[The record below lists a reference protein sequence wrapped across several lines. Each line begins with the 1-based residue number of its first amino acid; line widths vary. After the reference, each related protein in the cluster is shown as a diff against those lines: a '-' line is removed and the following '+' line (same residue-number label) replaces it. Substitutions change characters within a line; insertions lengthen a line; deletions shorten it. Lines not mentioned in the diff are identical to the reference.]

1 MRNSIIAIILVFIF
15 MKADA
20 QQRLSLQQSKDIAF
34 SKNISIKN
42 GGLQTGYANEGK
54 QAVHAAYYP
63 KVDFNG
69 LILGG
74 PKDFVPAASGIL
86 PKGINNF
93 YLGSVMAQQT
103 LYAGGKINTGNA
115 LAKLQM
121 DVSKTRL
128 KQIKDSVSLITE
140 QKYLQLIDLG
150 EQYKTVLSNQKYLD
164 TLYKEMQDFLKSG
177 LIAKNELLKVRV
189 KINALVLD
197 RSKIANM
204 KQVALLDFCQY
215 IGMTYNPEIKLTDSV
230 SQVADPAS
238 LYIKPETVL
247 TGTDDYKL
255 LQHGVS
261 AEQLQTKL
269 KRADYMPTA
278 AIGLSGA
285 VTGVINKGIGNTFSP
300 VAIGVVTIPISGWWG
315 TGKHILKQRKI
326 AENIATNNLEN
337 GENLLRVRMMRSWY
351 DLTEAYEQ
359 YSILEENLLSASE
372 NLKVSRDNYKSG
384 LSNLTDLLNA
394 QADLQ
399 QTESQLVDAKNNY
412 SIKLSSYKYVTSKM
426 DQ

>member
-1 MRNSIIAIILVFIF
+1 MRNSIIVMILAFAF

-20 QQRLSLQQSKDIAF
+20 QQKLSLQQSKDIAF
-34 SKNISIKN
+34 DKNISIKN
-42 GGLQTGYANEGK
+42 GGLQTGYASEGK
-54 QAVHAAYYP
+54 EAASAAYYP

-115 LAKLQM
+115 LAKLQIE
-121 DVSKTRL
+121 VSQTRL
-128 KQIKDSVSLITE
+128 KQIKDSVNLITE

-177 LIAKNELLKVRV
+177 LIAKNELLKVKV
-189 KINALVLD
+189 KINGLILD

-204 KQVALLDFCQY
+204 KQVALLDFCQF
-215 IGMTYNPEIKLTDSV
+215 IGLTYDPEIILTDSI

-238 LYIKPETVL
+238 LYIKPEAVL

-261 AEQLQTKL
+261 AEELQTRL

-278 AIGLSGA
+278 AVGLSGA

-300 VAIGVVTIPISGWWG
+300 VAVGVVAIPISGWWG
-315 TGKHILKQRKI
+315 TGKHILRQRKI
-326 AENIATNNLEN
+326 AENIASNNLAN

-384 LSNLTDLLNA
+384 LNNLTDLLNA

-412 SIKLSSYKYVTSKM
+412 SIKLSSYKYVTGKM

>member
-1 MRNSIIAIILVFIF
+1 MRNFLIMMILAFALA
-15 MKADA
+15 KADA
-20 QQRLSLQQSKDIAF
+20 QQKLSLQQSKDIAF

-54 QAVHAAYYP
+54 EAAHAAYYP
-63 KVDFNG
+63 KLDMNG

-74 PKDFVPAASGIL
+74 PKDLVPGASGIF
-86 PKGINNF
+86 PQGINNF
-93 YLGSVMAQQT
+93 YLGSIMAQQT
-103 LYAGGKINTGNA
+103 LYAGGKINTSNQ
-115 LAKLQM
+115 LAKLEMQ
-121 DVSKTRL
+121 VSQTRL

-164 TLYKEMQDFLKSG
+164 TLYKEMQNFLKSG
-177 LIAKNELLKVRV
+177 LIARNELLKVTV
-189 KINALVLD
+189 KINALVLE
-197 RSKIANM
+197 RSKITNM
-204 KQVALLDFCQY
+204 KQVVLLDFCQF
-215 IGMTYNPEIKLTDSV
+215 IGITYDPGIILTDSV
-230 SQVADPAS
+230 NQVTNPSA

-247 TGTDDYKL
+247 SGTDDYKL
-255 LQHGVS
+255 LQNGVS

-269 KRADYMPTA
+269 KRADYLPTA
-278 AIGLSGA
+278 ALGLSGA
-285 VTGVINKGIGNTFSP
+285 VFGVIDKGIGSTFIP
-300 VAIGVVTIPISGWWG
+300 VALGVVTIPISGWWG

-326 AENIATNNLEN
+326 AEDIASNNLSN
-337 GENLLRVRMMRSWY
+337 GENLLRVRMLRSWY
-351 DLTEAYEQ
+351 DLTEAYQQ

-384 LSNLTDLLNA
+384 LNNLTDLLNA

-399 QTESQLVDAKNNY
+399 QTQSQLVDAKNNY
-412 SIKLSSYKYVTSKM
+412 RIKLSSYKYVTGKM

>member
-1 MRNSIIAIILVFIF
+1 MLGFIF

-20 QQRLSLQQSKDIAF
+20 QQKLSLQQSKDIAF
-34 SKNISIKN
+34 NKNISIKN

-54 QAVHAAYYP
+54 QAAHAAYFP

-93 YLGSVMAQQT
+93 YLGSVMGQQT
-103 LYAGGKINTGNA
+103 LYAGGKINTANQ

-121 DVSKTRL
+121 EVSQTRL

-150 EQYKTVLSNQKYLD
+150 EQYKTVLSNQRYLD
-164 TLYKEMQDFLKSG
+164 TLYKEMRDFLKSG
-177 LIAKNELLKVRV
+177 LIAKNELLKVKV

-204 KQVALLDFCQY
+204 KQVALLDFCQF
-215 IGMTYNPEIKLTDSV
+215 IGITFDPQIILTDSV
-230 SQVADPAS
+230 NQVTNPAA

-255 LQHGVS
+255 LQNNVS
-261 AEQLQTKL
+261 AEQLQTRL
-269 KRADYMPTA
+269 KRADYMPSA
-278 AIGLSGA
+278 AVGLSGA
-285 VTGVINKGIGNTFSP
+285 VTGVINKGIGNTFTP

-315 TGKHILKQRKI
+315 TGKHTLRQRKI
-326 AENIATNNLEN
+326 AEDIASNNLAN

-384 LSNLTDLLNA
+384 LNNLTDLLNA

-412 SIKLSSYKYVTSKM
+412 RIKLSSYKYVTGKM

>member
-1 MRNSIIAIILVFIF
+1 MRNTIIMIMLLFACRT
-15 MKADA
+15 ANA
-20 QQRLSLQQSKDIAF
+20 QHKLSLQQSKDIAF
-34 SKNISIKN
+34 SNNISIKN
-42 GGLQTGYANEGK
+42 GLLQTGYADEGK

-74 PKDFVPAASGIL
+74 PKDFIPAASGIL
-86 PKGINNF
+86 PNGINNF

-103 LYAGGKINTGNA
+103 LYAGGKINTSNE

-121 DVSKTRL
+121 EVSQTRL
-128 KQIKDSVSLITE
+128 KQIKDSVNLITE
-140 QKYLQLIDLG
+140 VKYLQLIDLR
-150 EQYKTVLSNQKYLD
+150 EQYKTALSNQKYLD

-177 LIAKNELLKVRV
+177 LIAKNELLKVNV
-189 KINALVLD
+189 KINALTLD

-204 KQVALLDFCQY
+204 EQVSLLDFCQF
-215 IGMTYNPEIKLTDSV
+215 IGIAYDSEIVLTDSV
-230 SQVADPAS
+230 SQVTNPSS
-238 LYIKPETVL
+238 LYLKPETIL

-255 LQHGVS
+255 LQNVVS

-269 KRADYMPTA
+269 KKAEFMPTA

-285 VTGVINKGIGNTFSP
+285 GTGVIDKGIGSAFSP
-300 VAIGVVTIPISGWWG
+300 VALGIVTIPISAWWG

-326 AENIATNNLEN
+326 AEDIAANNLSN
-337 GENLLRVRMMRSWY
+337 GKNLLQVRILRTWY
-351 DLTEAYEQ
+351 DLTEAYQQ
-359 YSILEENLLSASE
+359 YTILQENMLSVSE

-394 QADLQ
+394 QADMQ
-399 QTESQLVDAKNNY
+399 QIESQLIDAKNNFN
-412 SIKLSSYKYVTSKM
+412 IRLSSYKYVTGNSS
-426 DQ
+426 Q

>member
-42 GGLQTGYANEGK
+42 GGLQTSYANEGK

-103 LYAGGKINTGNA
+103 LYAGGKINAGNA

-121 DVSKTRL
+121 DVSTTRL

-150 EQYKTVLSNQKYLD
+150 EQYKTVLSNQRYLD

-189 KINALVLD
+189 KINALMLD

-215 IGMTYNPEIKLTDSV
+215 IGMTYDPEIILTDSV
-230 SQVADPAS
+230 SQVADPVS

-269 KRADYMPTA
+269 KRADYMPTT

-285 VTGVINKGIGNTFSP
+285 VTGVIDKGIGNTFSP
-300 VAIGVVTIPISGWWG
+300 VALGVVTIPISGWWG

-337 GENLLRVRMMRSWY
+337 GENLLRVRMLRSWY

-399 QTESQLVDAKNNY
+399 QTESQLVDAKNNF
-412 SIKLSSYKYVTSKM
+412 SIKLSSYKYVTGKM